1 MSDFQPPDIDPKWWS
16 NPWWEAPDY
25 QLDYGLSLEQI
36 RHTVERL
43 RHLFDESWVQDAF
56 SAGARNAI
64 LPILFGGQGLIPF
77 ENLMWLGRIAVSVA
91 PIPTVARPLRELIGP
106 KTQATL
112 FEMEVASWA
121 VQTGWEIEFLK
132 PGGDGK
138 TPDLKVRKGD
148 QTSWIE
154 CKRFEPDDWEGWATE
169 LVHQINGHVHT
180 KGGSQ
185 SPSFDIQ
192 FEPRLCDL
200 IWQEDP
206 IRRAVLEE
214 IAVCIA
220 DAVVK
225 AFSNT
230 LPTSVR
236 IPNIAEIR
244 VRNDW
249 NTTQRGIGGIQ
260 ISPRPRC

>member
-249 NTTQRGIGGIQ
+249 NTTQRAIGGIQ